1 MCEVTVKNFMLFL
14 VFNLV
19 LLHHLCLGEKAVK
32 SYLEENKLLQLSK
45 SALSLCAAIKANVM
59 VV

>member
-1 MCEVTVKNFMLFL
+1 MLFL

-19 LLHHLCLGEKAVK
+19 LLHHLCLSEKGVK
-32 SYLEENKLLQLSK
+32 SYLEQQELLQLSK
-45 SALSLCAAIKANVM
+45 SALCLCGAVKANVM